1 MGTNV
6 CLKAKNLFHLQRA
19 YEEAKRAGIPCELII
34 DEHHI
39 MPPHFDGKPI
49 VTALGMGP
57 AQRSDIDR
65 ITKRFSIL
73 K

>member
-6 CLKAKNLFHLQRA
+6 CLKAKNLCQLQRA
-19 YEEAKRAGIPCELII
+19 YEEAKAAGLSCELII

-49 VTALGMGP
+49 ITALGIGP
-57 AQRSDIDR
+57 AKRSDINH
-65 ITKRFSIL
+65 ITKRFSVL